1 MIFSHDLQEHNLYI
15 YYFEII
21 LTNLT
26 LKKSTGNVNKRLT
39 YCYYFRFHI
48 TSLLPFLSVYHN
60 GLKMGKNC
68 VLFSDLSP
76 FFFLRNWERGYLDY
90 LERASYPRQFY
101 LDYITTISS
110 ILTKFCR
117 IDQRKKCQSSH
128 YSKWRNYF
136 KWWHNV
142 WRRTYN
148 WSCRWPRDRPSPS
161 TGQI

>member
-1 MIFSHDLQEHNLYI
+1 ME
-15 YYFEII
+15 
-21 LTNLT
+21 
-26 LKKSTGNVNKRLT
+26 
-39 YCYYFRFHI
+39 
-48 TSLLPFLSVYHN
+48 
-60 GLKMGKNC
+60 KNC

-76 FFFLRNWERGYLDY
+76 FFLRNWERGYLDY

-161 TGQI
+161 TGLIKKKTNLLNNSQNMMKISHEMLKVCTNFRHFF